1 MTPEPLAPH
10 PEGGRFREAFR
21 SERTVR
27 GGARAACT
35 HIYFHL
41 AAGEVSRWHRVTSDE
56 IWNLYR
62 GGVRLWVW
70 EEEGE
75 PRSIDLTA
83 EQNRFCHVVPAGVWQ
98 AAEPLGDSGDD
109 EGVLV
114 GCTVAPGFDF
124 ADFTML
130 HVGDPTAGRLTALR
144 PDLARLLAPV
154 QPGVSSVAVGN
165 ETERRFPNDSSE

>member
-1 MTPEPLAPH
+1 MPPPADLAPH
-10 PEGGRFREAFR
+10 PEGGRYQEVFR
-21 SERTVR
+21 SEHTAR
-27 GGARAACT
+27 GGSRAACT

-41 AAGEVSRWHRVTSDE
+41 AAGEVSRWHRVQSDE

-70 EEEGE
+70 EEAGE

-98 AAEPLGDSGDD
+98 AAEPLG
-109 EGVLV
+109 EQVLV

-130 HVGDPTAGRLTALR
+130 HVGDPAADGLSSLR
-144 PDLARLLAPV
+144 PDLARLLAPARDA
-154 QPGVSSVAVGN
+154 GGK
-165 ETERRFPNDSSE
+165 D